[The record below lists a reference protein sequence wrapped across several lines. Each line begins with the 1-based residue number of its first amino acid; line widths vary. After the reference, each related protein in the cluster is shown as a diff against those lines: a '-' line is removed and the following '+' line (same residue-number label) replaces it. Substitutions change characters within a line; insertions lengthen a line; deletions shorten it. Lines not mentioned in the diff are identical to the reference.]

1 MTVNP
6 AIVTLEYTSVA
17 VFTQNQYPKK
27 PNITRAY
34 VPDGTESEIN
44 PFVCIPL
51 VTYPLWKLIISKPIL
66 FMKVFNL
73 NTTVVLFCNVKVIA
87 LIALKIELL
96 IIKKNGILNKFNSS
110 V

>member
-1 MTVNP
+1 
-6 AIVTLEYTSVA
+6 
-17 VFTQNQYPKK
+17 
-27 PNITRAY
+27 
-34 VPDGTESEIN
+34 
-44 PFVCIPL
+44 
-51 VTYPLWKLIISKPIL
+51 
-66 FMKVFNL
+66 MKVFNP

>member
-17 VFTQNQYPKK
+17 VFTPNQYPKK
-27 PNITRAY
+27 PNITRPY

-66 FMKVFNL
+66 FMKVFNP

-96 IIKKNGILNKFNSS
+96 IIKKNGILHKFNSS

>member
-1 MTVNP
+1 VTANP
-6 AIVTLEYTSVA
+6 ATVTLEYRAVD
-17 VFTQNQYPKK
+17 VFTRNQYPKK
-27 PNITRAY
+27 PNITPAY

-51 VTYPLWKLIISKPIL
+51 VAYPLWKLIISKPIW
-66 FMKVFNL
+66 FMKVFNP
-73 NTTVVLFCNVKVIA
+73 NTTVVPFCNVKVIA

-96 IIKKNGILNKFNSS
+96 IIKKNGILHKFISS